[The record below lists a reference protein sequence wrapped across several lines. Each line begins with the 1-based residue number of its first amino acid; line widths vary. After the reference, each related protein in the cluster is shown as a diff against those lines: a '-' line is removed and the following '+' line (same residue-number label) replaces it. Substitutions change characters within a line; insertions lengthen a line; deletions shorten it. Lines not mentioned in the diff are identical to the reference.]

1 MLILGLDTALD
12 CCSVVIYNSESSGT
26 LAHVSQAMSKGH
38 AENLLPFMQ
47 QAFADAGLKPI
58 NIDKVAVTRGPGSFT
73 GLRVA
78 LSAAR
83 AFALGINKPCVG
95 ISTLDLLGFGF
106 EEAVLSVID
115 ARHESCFAQI
125 KKGDAVL
132 LPPALYKNEFL
143 ESQRAEHIIKG
154 NGVIKGN
161 GAKFFG
167 VDFSENLNAVTL
179 CQMAVTANPQDNP
192 VTPLYLKATDVTM
205 SDKGRI
211 ALV

>member
-12 CCSVVIYNSESSGT
+12 CCSVAIYDGNV
-26 LAHVSQAMSKGH
+26 LAHVSRPMSKGH

-47 QAFADAGLKPI
+47 QAFLEAGLTAKD
-58 NIDKVAVTRGPGSFT
+58 IDKVAVTRGPGSFT

-83 AFALGINKPCVG
+83 AFALGVNKPCVG
-95 ISTLDLLGFGF
+95 ISTLDLLGFGY
-106 EEAVLSVID
+106 ENAVLSVID
-115 ARHESCFAQI
+115 ARHDSCFAQI
-125 KKGDAVL
+125 KKGDTL
-132 LPPALYKNEFL
+132 ILPPALYKNEFL
-143 ESQRAEHIIKG
+143 ESQIALY
-154 NGVIKGN
+154 NPLIKGN

-167 VDFSENLNAVTL
+167 QEYNENLNVTAL
-179 CQMAVTANPQDNP
+179 CKMAITANPQDNE

-211 ALV
+211 ALA